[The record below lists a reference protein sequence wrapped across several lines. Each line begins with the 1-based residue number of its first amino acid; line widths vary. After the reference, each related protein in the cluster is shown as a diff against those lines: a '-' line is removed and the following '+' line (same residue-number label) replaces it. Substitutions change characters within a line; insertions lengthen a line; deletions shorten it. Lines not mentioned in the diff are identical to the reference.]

1 MRCRSVSPSLQ
12 PRWTPSHTAAVM
24 QQTQSPAAVAGIDPY
39 PRGRSCTCK
48 GSCSFWQ
55 WGMADKLGAACVCA
69 LMLVSLRAQH
79 AYTHC
84 MPYLL
89 TVGKR
94 IQGRSLTSA
103 MWQPVGGFEFGGLG
117 EGGGGGRGQVGA
129 CQGRFLCA
137 CTSVKLGQIP
147 WTQAGIELV
156 QWTLSCRL
164 RVDNACVQLL
174 CSHTKTLLSS

>member
-12 PRWTPSHTAAVM
+12 HRWTPSHTAAVM
-24 QQTQSPAAVAGIDPY
+24 QQTQWPAAVAGTHPY
-39 PRGRSCTCK
+39 PRGRSCMCK

-69 LMLVSLRAQH
+69 LMLVSLLAQP

-103 MWQPVGGFEFGGLG
+103 MWQPTGGVEFGGLG
-117 EGGGGGRGQVGA
+117 VGGRVQGGQVGA
-129 CQGRFLCA
+129 CQGRFCVPI
-137 CTSVKLGQIP
+137 SVKLGQIP

-174 CSHTKTLLSS
+174 CSHTKTLLCS